1 MPRKCLP
8 KIIPNENRSKDRSRS
23 RSFTEKGTNNPGAA
37 KQDEKNGKDEEYP
50 TPVESRNHH
59 SDKKKKH
66 KFGKFNRLS
75 KQERN
80 ETTFDVVV
88 IKPIRNEKTEEGRQS
103 QIVIVPDTQET
114 DGDQQ
119 WNGEDAN
126 NFLFH
131 GQGATCTNQ
140 TNR

>member
-23 RSFTEKGTNNPGAA
+23 FMEKGTNNPGAA
-37 KQDEKNGKDEEYP
+37 KKDEKNGKDEEYP

-119 WNGEDAN
+119 
-126 NFLFH
+126 
-131 GQGATCTNQ
+131 
-140 TNR
+140 